1 MMGNLGIWQLAIVAV
16 IVLVL
21 FGSKKLKTLGS
32 DLGNSIKGFKSAMG
46 DESNSKE
53 TQSKQHQLDK

>member
-1 MMGNLGIWQLAIVAV
+1 MGNIGVWQLAIVGL

-32 DLGNSIKGFKSAMG
+32 DLGASIKGFKSAMNEEETLK
-46 DESNSKE
+46 ESGSE
-53 TQSKQHQLDK
+53 RQSLEK

>member
-1 MMGNLGIWQLAIVAV
+1 MMGNLGVWQLAIVAV

-46 DESNSKE
+46 EEPNSKE
-53 TQSKQHQLDK
+53 AQSEQQHLDK